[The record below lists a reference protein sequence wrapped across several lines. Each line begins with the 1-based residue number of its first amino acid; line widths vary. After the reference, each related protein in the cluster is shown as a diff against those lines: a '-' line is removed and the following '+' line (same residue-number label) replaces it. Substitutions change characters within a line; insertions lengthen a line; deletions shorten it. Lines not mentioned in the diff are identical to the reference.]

1 MKHGKSLP
9 KPTGARRVTKPD
21 KTRVW
26 VFDGM
31 EFKSKR
37 ELYAYFSPEA
47 RMAREKAAELDAN
60 LAATAKELPQ
70 TAGEL

>member
-9 KPTGARRVTKPD
+9 TPAGARRVTKPD

-26 VFDGM
+26 LFDGM
-31 EFKSKR
+31 EFNSKR

-47 RMAREKAAELDAN
+47 RMERAKAAVDEIVTSKQ
-60 LAATAKELPQ
+60 AAAEG
-70 TAGEL
+70 AE

>member
-9 KPTGARRVTKPD
+9 TPAGARRVTKPD

-37 ELYAYFSPEA
+37 ELYAYYSPEA
-47 RMAREKAAELDAN
+47 RMERAKAAVDDIVTSKQVSVEGA
-60 LAATAKELPQ
+60 E
-70 TAGEL
+70 

>member
-1 MKHGKSLP
+1 M
-9 KPTGARRVTKPD
+9 TKPD

-37 ELYAYFSPEA
+37 ELYVYFSPEA
-47 RMAREKAAELDAN
+47 RMERAKAAVDEIVTSKQVSVEGA
-60 LAATAKELPQ
+60 E
-70 TAGEL
+70 

>member
-9 KPTGARRVTKPD
+9 KPAGARRVTKPD

-37 ELYAYFSPEA
+37 ELYVYFSPEA
-47 RMAREKAAELDAN
+47 RMERAKAAVDEIVTSKQV
-60 LAATAKELPQ
+60 AAEGAE
-70 TAGEL
+70 

>member
-9 KPTGARRVTKPD
+9 KPAGARRVTKPD

-37 ELYAYFSPEA
+37 ELYAYYSPEA
-47 RMAREKAAELDAN
+47 RMERAKAAVDEIVTSKQV
-60 LAATAKELPQ
+60 AAEGAE
-70 TAGEL
+70 